1 MTHAKRLATDQRL
14 TATEW
19 AAVLARGVRANFTPG
34 DWPAEL
40 TRLAEGLSDMAD
52 ARRGDAAVI
61 RQRDLAATAR
71 RDAAILEAAA
81 AELDA
86 LASRGQPAA
95 AYPGCAPDRVCVHGQ
110 RWGGPCWHCDGHN
123 RRASTSENRE

>member
-71 RDAAILEAAA
+71 RDAAILEAVAA
-81 AELDA
+81 ALEL
-86 LASRGQPAA
+86 LATQGRPAT
-95 AYPGCAPDRVCVHGQ
+95 AYPGCDPERVCVHGQ
-110 RWGGPCWHCDGHN
+110 NWGGQCPYCDGYN
-123 RRASTSENRE
+123 RRASTSENRQ